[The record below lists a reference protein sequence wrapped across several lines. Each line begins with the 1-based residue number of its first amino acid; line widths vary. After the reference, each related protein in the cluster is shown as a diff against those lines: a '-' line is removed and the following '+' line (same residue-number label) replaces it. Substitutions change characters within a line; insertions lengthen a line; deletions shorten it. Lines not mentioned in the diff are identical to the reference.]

1 MNKTAAYM
9 PADLNRLERET
20 GMLLATVESLSED
33 EMRAPS
39 LCEGWTRAH
48 VVAHMIGLAGG
59 LGNLV
64 TWAVTGTE
72 TPMYSCPEDRD
83 AQIEDLA
90 KMSAAELKQELR
102 EATAGFQA
110 LAGQLRNTKLATEE
124 VSLPSGPFNAYAI
137 PALWT
142 TEVLVHHNDLDTLW
156 KLDEGDMDALEDA
169 LELAMAKLSKR
180 DDWPGLTVI
189 TDEGENYTIG
199 DGATTLKGG
208 RDAIIGWVT
217 RGLTDGL
224 RYEGELPERPKYA

>member
-33 EMRAPS
+33 EMRAES

-48 VVAHMIGLAGG
+48 VVAHLIGLAGG

-83 AQIEDLA
+83 AAIEDLA
-90 KMSAAELKQELR
+90 QLSAAELKQELR
-102 EATAGFQA
+102 EATSGFQA

-124 VSLPSGPFNAYAI
+124 VSVPSGPLNAYAI
-137 PALWT
+137 PAVWIG
-142 TEVLVHHNDLDTLW
+142 EVLIHHNDLDTLW
-156 KLDEGDMDALEDA
+156 KLDEGDMDALEDT
-169 LELAMAKLSKR
+169 LDIVMAKVAKR

-189 TDEGENYTIG
+189 TDEGENYTTG

-208 RDAIIGWVT
+208 RDAIIGWIT
-217 RGLTDGL
+217 RGLEDGL